1 MNYYVL
7 LSVIYCFFGSLFLVI
22 WRLEY
27 IYQYASHNRF
37 GEGNKEVKYRPD
49 TSLTF
54 ALQDVISFSLIGT
67 GFLLEAVS
75 LFSRPL
81 VSIIPAAFVAI
92 IELVLVFIIGRSA
105 YVTFP
110 DFKPNTD
117 ELAIGAVA
125 LLLSLT
131 VIVVFLTFGAYPP
144 LFPPAVLVVF
154 FPVLVGA
161 IYLVFVLRMD
171 RALKELNRLL
181 HGS

>member
-37 GEGNKEVKYRPD
+37 GEGNEEVKYRPD

-67 GFLLEAVS
+67 GFILEAVS

-81 VSIIPAAFVAI
+81 VNIILTAIVAI
-92 IELVLVFIIGRSA
+92 IELALIFIIGRSA
-105 YVTFP
+105 YLTVP
-110 DFKPNTD
+110 DYKLNIEPV
-117 ELAIGAVA
+117 AIRAA
-125 LLLSLT
+125 ILLLSL
-131 VIVVFLTFGAYPP
+131 IGFVVLFTFGAYQP
-144 LFPPAVLVVF
+144 LFSPAMLVVF

-161 IYLVFVLRMD
+161 IYWGFALRMD
-171 RALKELNRLL
+171 RALNRLL

>member
-7 LSVIYCFFGSLFLVI
+7 LSVIYFFFGSLFLVI

-37 GEGNKEVKYRPD
+37 GEGNEEVKYRPD

-54 ALQDVISFSLIGT
+54 ALQDVMSFSLIGT

-81 VSIIPAAFVAI
+81 MNIIPAAIVAI
-92 IELVLVFIIGRSA
+92 IESVLVFIIGLKT
-105 YVTFP
+105 YVTVP
-110 DFKPNTD
+110 DYKPNTD
-117 ELAIGAVA
+117 ELAIGAVIGLFA
-125 LLLSLT
+125 LIG
-131 VIVVFLTFGAYPP
+131 IVVLFTFGTNPP
-144 LFPPAVLVVF
+144 LFTPAVLVVS

-161 IYLVFVLRMD
+161 IYLVFVFRMD
-171 RALKELNRLL
+171 QALKELSRLL